1 MFHLVVDAVLG
12 DGQELKQTAHL
23 QFCAIIQ

>member
-1 MFHLVVDAVLG
+1 MFHLVVDAALG

>member
-1 MFHLVVDAVLG
+1 MSHLVADVVIG
-12 DGQELKQTAHL
+12 DGQELKQTEYL